1 MIISFSVTNF
11 RSFRERQTLNL
22 HVEQGD
28 ELAQNIA
35 YSDKEGKIPVL
46 RTAAVYGA
54 NASGKSNLL
63 RAMLCTW
70 QIILNS
76 QRFDRNA
83 SMPFY
88 EPFALDEESQQ
99 KPVEFS
105 LDFIAFGTRYR
116 YAFAYTASEIVFEEL
131 AVYAS
136 NKEAV
141 LFSRTKGDD
150 VNSMKMGR
158 RLTGQ
163 KRKTPFMP
171 HQLYLSVA
179 ANTKG
184 SPEVLGTIW
193 DAFNSYMFV
202 NLNNMLLPVRANIL
216 LETPEGRQ
224 KLVNFLKAVDT
235 GIESMSVEKN
245 DEQILNAAFGNLEP
259 YTRWQMFENNKYKI
273 RCGHKNS
280 KGEIVY
286 FDLNNESVGTGR
298 FLILVGHIYFA
309 LLRGEVLAIDELNNS
324 LHPQLAEFLVELFND
339 PEVNSNNAQLIFTTH
354 DITQMNQSYMRR
366 DQLYFIDKNDAG
378 ESELYSLDE
387 FSEVRKNTPF
397 AKWYMQNRFQA
408 TPDIDY
414 SALKTFLIQEVAN
427 ASK

>member
-63 RAMLCTW
+63 RAMLYAL

-88 EPFALDEESQQ
+88 EPFALDEESQL

-116 YAFAYTASEIVFEEL
+116 YAFAYTASEIFFEEL

-136 NKEAV
+136 NKEAI

-179 ANTKG
+179 ANTEG

-193 DAFNSYMFV
+193 DAFNNYAAPSASFKGIV
-202 NLNNMLLPVRANIL
+202 
-216 LETPEGRQ
+216 LER
-224 KLVNFLKAVDT
+224 
-235 GIESMSVEKN
+235 
-245 DEQILNAAFGNLEP
+245 
-259 YTRWQMFENNKYKI
+259 Y
-273 RCGHKNS
+273 
-280 KGEIVY
+280 
-286 FDLNNESVGTGR
+286 
-298 FLILVGHIYFA
+298 
-309 LLRGEVLAIDELNNS
+309 
-324 LHPQLAEFLVELFND
+324 
-339 PEVNSNNAQLIFTTH
+339 
-354 DITQMNQSYMRR
+354 
-366 DQLYFIDKNDAG
+366 
-378 ESELYSLDE
+378 
-387 FSEVRKNTPF
+387 
-397 AKWYMQNRFQA
+397 
-408 TPDIDY
+408 
-414 SALKTFLIQEVAN
+414 
-427 ASK
+427 